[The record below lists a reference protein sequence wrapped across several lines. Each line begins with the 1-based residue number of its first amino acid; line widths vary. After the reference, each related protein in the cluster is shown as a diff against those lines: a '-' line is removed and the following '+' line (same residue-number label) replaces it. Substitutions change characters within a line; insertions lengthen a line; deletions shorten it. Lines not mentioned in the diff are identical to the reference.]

1 MKKSYR
7 LAIVSVILIAAH
19 VLVPVA
25 AAHPLG
31 NFTINHYAGL
41 RVTRDAVAIDYVLD
55 MAEIPAFQEIST
67 FDANG
72 NGQPDA
78 AETAGYHSAKCD
90 AIRSDLDLHMNGQPL
105 ALVQDSSAI
114 EFPSGAGGLLT
125 LRLTC
130 AFRAAYVPAA
140 ENAGTPF
147 RVRLEFKTNS
157 YADRLGWREIVVTAD
172 GVSLQGD
179 VASTSVSHRL
189 SVYPDDL
196 LSSPLDQREISFDF
210 SLAAVPGQSPTP
222 HSGAQAASNPSTP
235 LRAGFQAPTPNRDD
249 AFTQLIILQD
259 LTPLTLLFALGVSFV
274 WGALHALSPGH
285 GKTVVAAYLVG
296 TRGTARHAVTLGLT
310 VTLTHTAGV
319 FALGLVTLFASNY
332 ILPEQLYPWLSLASG
347 LLVIGIGLTLL
358 VTRYRAARS
367 GRSLIPQLHA
377 HADHHHA
384 HHPHHD
390 QGHVHDQQHDD
401 HVHDHHHDHDHAHD
415 HQHGDH
421 VHDHHP
427 ADHAH
432 DHGHTHDP
440 YDANGRITLR
450 SLLALG
456 ISGGLIPCPTALVVL
471 LSAIALG
478 RVGFGLMLIVAFSA
492 GLAAVLMAIG
502 LLFVQGRRLFDRIP
516 AENRMLRLL
525 PLAGAFLVIVTG
537 VVMTAQAIASVGR
550 LSV

>member
-1 MKKSYR
+1 ML
-7 LAIVSVILIAAH
+7 LALVLALALPGIAW
-19 VLVPVA
+19 
-25 AAHPLG
+25 AHPLG

-41 RVTRDAVAIDYVLD
+41 RVSRDAVTIDYVLD
-55 MAEIPAFQEIST
+55 MAEIPAFQEISL

-72 NGQPDA
+72 NNQPDA
-78 AETAGYHSAKCD
+78 GETAPYHPAQCE
-90 AIRSDLDLHMNGQPL
+90 AIRSNLDLRIDGRPVSIML
-105 ALVQDSSAI
+105 ESSAI

-130 AFRAAYVPAA
+130 AFRASIVLTD
-140 ENAGTPF
+140 ETVG
-147 RVRLEFKTNS
+147 LEFKDNS
-157 YADRLGWREIVVTAD
+157 YADRLGWREIVVTSD
-172 GVSLQGD
+172 GVSVQGNFS
-179 VASTSVSHRL
+179 STSVSNRL
-189 SVYPDDL
+189 TAYPNDL
-196 LSSPLDQREISFDF
+196 LSSPLDQSEIAFDF
-210 SLAAVPGQSPTP
+210 SLAAVPGQPPT
-222 HSGAQAASNPSTP
+222 SN
-235 LRAGFQAPTPNRDD
+235 LQAPTSNLQPPTSNFQSATSNRND
-249 AFTQLIILQD
+249 AFTQLITLQD

-274 WGALHALSPGH
+274 WGALHAMSPGH
-285 GKTVVAAYLVG
+285 GKTIVAAYLVG
-296 TRGTARHAVTLGLT
+296 TRGTPRHAVVLGLT
-310 VTLTHTAGV
+310 VTITHTIGV
-319 FALGLVTLFASNY
+319 FALGAVTLFASNY

-347 LLVIGIGLTLL
+347 LLVVGIGLTLL

-367 GRSLIPQLHA
+367 GRSLIPHLHA
-377 HADHHHA
+377 HAEHDPA

-390 QGHVHDQQHDD
+390 QGHVHDHQHDD

-415 HQHGDH
+415 HEHGDH
-421 VHDHHP
+421 DHDHHP

-432 DHGHTHDP
+432 DHSLHGHTHDP

-478 RVGFGLMLIVAFSA
+478 RVGFGLMLIVAFSV

-516 AENRMLRLL
+516 VENRWLRLL